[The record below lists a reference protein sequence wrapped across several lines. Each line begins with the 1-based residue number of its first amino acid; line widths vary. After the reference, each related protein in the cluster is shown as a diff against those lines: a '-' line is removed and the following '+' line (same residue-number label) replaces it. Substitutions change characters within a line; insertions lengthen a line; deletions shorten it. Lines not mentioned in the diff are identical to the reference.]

1 MISKANLGLQ
11 LALPPPGGVL
21 MHSQLSTPLPIP
33 GCRWAWGQEV
43 QGYLFG
49 PPLHHLPQFFLP

>member
-1 MISKANLGLQ
+1 MISKANLGQQ
-11 LALPPPGGVL
+11 LTPPQGGL

-43 QGYLFG
+43 QGCLSA
-49 PPLHHLPQFFLP
+49 PPPQFFLP